1 MRSLAVIIEQVP
13 RSESVLA
20 DTATVTG
27 RGTLEVDGFSEE
39 QGLPLATSGD
49 LSRPPAATSTGHQ
62 RGLSHGHG
70 VRHEAL
76 FDRVGMKGPHRR
88 PVAAGR

>member
-1 MRSLAVIIEQVP
+1 
-13 RSESVLA
+13 VLA

-27 RGTLEVDGFSEE
+27 RGTLDVDGFSEE

-49 LSRPPAATSTGHQ
+49 FSWPPAETSTGHQ

-70 VRHEAL
+70 QRRHS
-76 FDRVGMKGPHRR
+76 
-88 PVAAGR
+88 PV